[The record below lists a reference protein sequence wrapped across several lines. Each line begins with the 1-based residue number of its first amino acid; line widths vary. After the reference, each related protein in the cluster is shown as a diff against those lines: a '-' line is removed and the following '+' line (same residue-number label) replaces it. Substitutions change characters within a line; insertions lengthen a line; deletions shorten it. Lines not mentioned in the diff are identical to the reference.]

1 MMGTERRSLVISPE
15 EKQTTAY
22 HEAGH
27 ALLGKLIPNADRV
40 HKVSIIPRGMALG
53 VTHFLPV
60 DEKHTHSKE
69 YLEARLVYIMGGRIA
84 ERLVFDQLTTGAG
97 NDLERATGLARKM
110 VCEWGMSEKLGP
122 MTFGKKQEEI
132 FLGREIAQHRD
143 YSERTAQLIDDEVKE
158 ILARSEEKAH
168 TLLSQNLHHLHAIAK
183 ALLEREILDG
193 EQIDVILRGEQL
205 APITDPPA
213 PKLPDTTP
221 VITPAPASSR
231 KVGSLGDVAPGASPA

>member
-1 MMGTERRSLVISPE
+1 
-15 EKQTTAY
+15 
-22 HEAGH
+22 
-27 ALLGKLIPNADRV
+27 
-40 HKVSIIPRGMALG
+40 MALG

-97 NDLERATGLARKM
+97 NDLERATALARKM

-143 YSERTAQLIDDEVKE
+143 YSERTAQLIDDEVKNL
-158 ILARSEEKAH
+158 LARSEEKALR
-168 TLLSQNLHHLHAIAK
+168 LLSENLHHLHAIAQ

-193 EQIDVILRGEQL
+193 AQIDAILRGEQL
-205 APITDPPA
+205 APIAESPA
-213 PKLPDTTP
+213 TKPPDTTP
-221 VITPAPASSR
+221 VITPAPAVTR
-231 KVGSLGDVAPGASPA
+231 PVGPFGDVAPGASPA